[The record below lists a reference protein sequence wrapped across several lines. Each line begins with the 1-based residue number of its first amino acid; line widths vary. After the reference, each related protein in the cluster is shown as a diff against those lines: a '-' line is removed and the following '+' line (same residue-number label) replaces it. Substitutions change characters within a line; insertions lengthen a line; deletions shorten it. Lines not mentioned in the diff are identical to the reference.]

1 MQYAIFEGNMERL
14 EKKLQRIA
22 NKCKKYGN
30 DFTYEK
36 VGEEY
41 RVQKDKDGNEY
52 TTRYIIVE
60 AEGKAIVNDWKFI
73 ASVEHTEKGNIIK
86 KCCDD
91 VEVPERYYTSET
103 VCEHCNSRRYRKN
116 TFIVYN
122 EITKEFKQVGKS
134 CLKDFTCGMSAE
146 GIACYISLFDEL
158 IEGEYI
164 GAGSHA
170 TRYIETME
178 AMQYIAETIKHF
190 GYVKSEETR
199 PTKQRAREY
208 YEVEHG
214 MIGGYYGRKI
224 AEELRA
230 EIEAVSFDAK
240 SDYAKELTEKVLV
253 WIEEQEES
261 NNYFHNLKTVCSL
274 EYITFENFGLLAS
287 VFPAYDRNLERERQK
302 AEEQAQEQKSEFV
315 GNVGDRITV
324 QIADFGIITSWSTE
338 YGMTYI
344 YKIVD
349 TDGNIY
355 TWKTSGGIAEET
367 TEIVGT
373 VKAHNEYRGTK
384 QTELTRCRAKASSK

>member
-1 MQYAIFEGNMERL
+1 MQYAIFEGNMEGL

-41 RVQKDKDGNEY
+41 RVQKDEDGNEY

-287 VFPAYDRNLERERQK
+287 VFPAYDRSLERERQK

-349 TDGNIY
+349 IDGNIY

>member
-41 RVQKDKDGNEY
+41 RVQKDEDGNEY

-146 GIACYISLFDEL
+146 GIVQYISLFDAL

-164 GAGSHA
+164 EAGYHA
-170 TRYIETME
+170 IRYIEVEE

-190 GYVKSEETR
+190 GYVRAEETR

-208 YEVEHG
+208 FEVEHG
-214 MIGGYYGRKI
+214 MIGGYYGRKY

-230 EIEAVSFDAK
+230 EIEAVSFNAK
-240 SDYAKELTEKVLV
+240 SDYAKELTEKVLA

-287 VFPAYDRNLERERQK
+287 VFPAYDRNLEREKQK
-302 AEEQAQEQKSEFV
+302 AEEQTQEQKSEFV

-324 QIADFGIITSWSTE
+324 QIADFGIVTSWATE

-384 QTELTRCRAKASSK
+384 QTELTRVRKASNK